1 MRPTSRSHT
10 LFEHWG
16 RPALPLVL
24 LALMGLIVAYPLLRP
39 VMVCGADFPGHLA
52 HAVELDRLTSQGIW
66 YPRWAP
72 DFVFGYGYP
81 TFNFYPPLPRYL
93 AVALHRLG
101 LPLRDAVN
109 SSMALA
115 LMLAGP
121 AMYVLARSIYGE
133 RAGMAAGLAFVFA
146 PYLANDALQRYALGE
161 TLALSL
167 MPIVF
172 WALARLGTDSRH
184 GQWRVVIAALACA
197 ALILLHSLLAL
208 IFAPLLAAY
217 LILVWWTAGRPR
229 VMIWRV
235 ALAGLLALGLTAFFW
250 LPYIVQVSL
259 VQMWRATILDLTG
272 ELLYP
277 LNFIT
282 LLDLIWPRM
291 LWPDYGLG
299 DPLVQ
304 RFLALPQLAL
314 ALVGLALMQRRPWRL
329 ARTAAI
335 MFGLATLAAAF
346 FIIPASR
353 PLWDKLPA
361 LQIIQFPWRL
371 LAPASFSLALLAGVG
386 WSCLGE
392 RFSNAPSRIRVAALD
407 AVLVALCVM
416 WTLPWVRPF
425 TCSIQSNPAASFL
438 LWVDRNHI
446 GGGSGGEFLPRWVET
461 EPTGSPLEPA
471 LLAGGQVDR
480 LDRTSL
486 PDGATARMLTS
497 KPLASAWE
505 ISSRA
510 AISVRFD
517 NFYYR
522 GWNVYV
528 DDKAVPIAPAPST
541 GLIVADI
548 PPGQHVVS
556 LRLDSTREQTLSC
569 LVSLSSVLAAL
580 AVCIAPGLAKAGSLV
595 PTNATGESTR
605 VPGWEWAALA
615 VIGAVMLVGKSALAS
630 IAPPGPTIPPTASR
644 LAIDLSQKVQL
655 VGYELSSTTIQP
667 SQPLTV
673 TLYWQAPELLLTSF
687 KSFVHVT
694 NADGNMVTQ
703 SDAVPA
709 NWTRPTTAWL
719 PGEQVADPHTLRLPS
734 SPAGQESLQVWAGMY
749 DPNTLQRLLPP
760 GNQSG
765 LIKLGNL
772 AP

>member
-1 MRPTSRSHT
+1 MRRTPLLHALLER
-10 LFEHWG
+10 WG
-16 RPALPLVL
+16 RPVLPFVL
-24 LALMGLIVAYPLLRP
+24 LALMGLIVAYPLLQS

-52 HAVELDRLTSQGIW
+52 HAVELDRLTSQGTW

-115 LMLAGP
+115 LMLVGP
-121 AMYVLARSIYGE
+121 AMYVLARSIYGG
-133 RAGMAAGLAFVFA
+133 RAGMAAGLAFTFA

-229 VMIWRV
+229 VMVWRV

-250 LPYIVQVSL
+250 LPYIVQVSS

-277 LNFIT
+277 LNFIK
-282 LLDLIWPRM
+282 LRDLIWPQM
-291 LWPDYGLG
+291 LWPDYGLD
-299 DPLVQ
+299 DPLIQ

-314 ALVGLALMQRRPWRL
+314 ALVGLVLIQRKPCRL
-329 ARTAAI
+329 ARAAVI
-335 MFGLATLAAAF
+335 LFGLATLAAVLL
-346 FIIPASR
+346 IIPASR
-353 PLWDKLPA
+353 PLWDNLRA

-386 WSCLGE
+386 WSSLCE
-392 RFSNAPSRIRVAALD
+392 RISQVPSRARVIAVD
-407 AVLVALCVM
+407 AVLVALCVT

-425 TCSIQSNPAASFL
+425 TCAIESNPSASFL

-461 EPTGSPLEPA
+461 EPTGSPLEPD
-471 LLAGGQVDR
+471 LLAGRPVDR
-480 LDRTSL
+480 FDRASL

-497 KPLASAWE
+497 KPLASVWE

-510 AISVRFD
+510 ATSARFD
-517 NFYYR
+517 NFYYP

-556 LRLDSTREQTLSC
+556 LRLDSTREQALSHI
-569 LVSLSSVLAAL
+569 VSLSSVLAVFAL
-580 AVCIAPGLAKAGSLV
+580 CIAPSRVKAGPTA
-595 PTNATGESTR
+595 PTNAKGDTPR
-605 VPGWEWAALA
+605 VPPWEWAALA
-615 VIGAVMLVGKSALAS
+615 VIGAVMLVGKLTLARA
-630 IAPPGPTIPPTASR
+630 APPGPAIPPTASR
-644 LAIDLSQKVQL
+644 LAVDLGQQVQL
-655 VGYELSSTTIQP
+655 ESYELSSTTVQP
-667 SQPLTV
+667 GQPLTA
-673 TLYWQAPELLLTSF
+673 TLYWQTSELLLTSF
-687 KSFVHVT
+687 KSFVHIT
-694 NADGNMVTQ
+694 DADGNLVAQ

-709 NWTRPTTAWL
+709 NWTRPTTTWL
-719 PGEQVADPHTLRLPS
+719 PGEWVADAHTLHLPS
-734 SPAGQESLQVWAGMY
+734 SPDGHGALQVWAGMY
-749 DPNTLQRLLPP
+749 DSNTLQRLQPP
-760 GNQSG
+760 GNPSG
-765 LIKLGNL
+765 LIKLGDL